1 MKSEKALTEINKVP
15 HLLSNND
22 IQMVFHENNQ
32 LVIFLDFDGT
42 LSSIV
47 NRPEDAVLFPGM
59 KEVMEKC
66 ASRYTVAVVSGR
78 DTDNVRSRV
87 GIEGIIYA
95 GSHGFSIKGPNDLLM
110 EHEEASRILP
120 LLAGIENKLRE
131 LFSNGPAGIQIERK
145 KYAITVHFRNADPSL
160 TGKIKEMTDNVISE
174 FSGIK
179 KERGKMI
186 IEIKP
191 DVDWN
196 KGMAV
201 RWILEKLD
209 LWNHDGVF
217 PVYLGDDITDED
229 AFRMLHGRGLGIIV
243 GSHDNPTAADFRL
256 ENVVEVKQFLEM
268 LSDLPEK
275 EHNKSEVNL
284 IK

>member
-15 HLLSNND
+15 HLLGSNN
-22 IQMVFHENNQ
+22 IQKVFHENNE

-42 LSSIV
+42 LSPIV
-47 NRPEDAVLFPGM
+47 NRPEDAILLPGM
-59 KEVMEKC
+59 KEVIQKC

-78 DTDNVRSRV
+78 DTDNVKSRV

-95 GSHGFSIKGPNDLLM
+95 GSHGFSIKGPGDLLM

-120 LLAGIENKLRE
+120 LLTGIENELRN
-131 LFSNGPAGIQIERK
+131 LFSIGPSGVQIERK
-145 KYAITVHFRNADPSL
+145 KYAITVHYRNADPAL
-160 TGKIKEMTDNVISE
+160 TGEIKEKTDKAVSGY
-174 FSGIK
+174 SGIK

-191 DVDWN
+191 DVPWN

-201 RWILEKLD
+201 QWILKKLD

-217 PVYLGDDITDED
+217 PIYLGDDITDED
-229 AFRMLHGRGLGIIV
+229 AFRMLKGRGMGIIV
-243 GSHDNPTAADFRL
+243 GSHDNLTSADYRL
-256 ENVVEVKQFLEM
+256 ENVDEVKQFLEM
-268 LSDLPEK
+268 LSDLSDRKP
-275 EHNKSEVNL
+275 
-284 IK
+284 